1 MIADADPRAPRTP
14 RADVLRASPPIFA
27 SPALDRLT
35 RVHAS
40 VPVLLFGPL
49 ILWFF
54 AMDYRDLGPYSG
66 VLWPIG
72 GYLFWTLCE

>member
-1 MIADADPRAPRTP
+1 MIADADPSAPRPT
-14 RADVLRASPPIFA
+14 RADVHRASTQLFG
-27 SPALDRLT
+27 SPLLDRLT

-54 AMDYRDLGPYSG
+54 ALDYRDLGPASG
-66 VLWPIG
+66 E
-72 GYLFWTLCE
+72 LFD